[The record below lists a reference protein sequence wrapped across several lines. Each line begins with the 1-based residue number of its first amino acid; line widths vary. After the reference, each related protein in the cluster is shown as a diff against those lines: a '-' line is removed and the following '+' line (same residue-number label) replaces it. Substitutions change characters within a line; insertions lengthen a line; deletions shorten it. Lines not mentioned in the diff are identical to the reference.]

1 MRCLQSW
8 HYLALQLHLQPHLP
22 LPLLLRLRLQLQLH
36 FITCTLHYP
45 TLHHMTLHYMRFSA
59 VVAFV
64 AYYIAL
70 KYNCS
75 YHWNYYSH
83 CHCYSGCSCSYSA
96 HARTYYNHYMTLT
109 AQYIAWRYCNRIHY
123 ITQIKSH
130 YWAALQIRLH
140 YTSIIRTHN
149 HLHTWT
155 CAWTHVKKKDVIFF
169 IHMYFYQ
176 KNAYFAYKSD
186 FKIQTHVCAHVLVY
200 RGHLDIFGAW
210 APNNLRE
217 NTCSYISWITLQ
229 SFRL

>member
-1 MRCLQSW
+1 
-8 HYLALQLHLQPHLP
+8 
-22 LPLLLRLRLQLQLH
+22 
-36 FITCTLHYP
+36 
-45 TLHHMTLHYMRFSA
+45 MRFSA

-155 CAWTHVKKKDVIFF
+155 CAWTHVKKRTLFF
-169 IHMYFYQ
+169 SYTCTFTKKMLILRISQ
-176 KNAYFAYKSD
+176 TSK
-186 FKIQTHVCAHVLVY
+186 FKLMCARMFWCIVGTSTYSAHEPQ
-200 RGHLDIFGAW
+200 I
-210 APNNLRE
+210 
-217 NTCSYISWITLQ
+217 I
-229 SFRL
+229 